1 MFHEYK
7 LKHATLHYEDES
19 HCYKVDGKIVPSVT
33 GLNKLLPKA
42 FHLERWL
49 IDTPMDKYSELIE
62 LHLEKGK
69 QISSLDLR
77 KFKKLAKSENDRIKE
92 TAGDIGTDVHE
103 LYQKWKLGKP
113 FIEPKDEVIKPMF
126 DKLKKFD
133 KDLGIKPLFI
143 EKKIYSKKYNYAG
156 TLDLICTTK
165 KSKELTLI
173 DWKTSKAIYDNY
185 IYQTLAYKFAFEEE
199 TGDKIKSMKIIR
211 VPKGEEKIEIKDVKW
226 NQTHFDTFL
235 GLVHQWNSNELLK
248 KEDKLITTY
257 PKEKKNDATK
267 K

>member
-1 MFHEYK
+1 
-7 LKHATLHYEDES
+7 
-19 HCYKVDGKIVPSVT
+19 
-33 GLNKLLPKA
+33 
-42 FHLERWL
+42 
-49 IDTPMDKYSELIE
+49 
-62 LHLEKGK
+62 
-69 QISSLDLR
+69 
-77 KFKKLAKSENDRIKE
+77 
-92 TAGDIGTDVHE
+92 
-103 LYQKWKLGKP
+103 
-113 FIEPKDEVIKPMF
+113 MF

-133 KDLGIKPLFI
+133 KALGIKPLYI

-165 KSKELTLI
+165 KSNELTLI

-199 TGDKIKSMKIIR
+199 TGEAIKSMKIIR
-211 VPKGEEKIEIKDVKW
+211 IPKGEEKIEIKDVKW
-226 NQTHFDTFL
+226 DKTHFDTFL

-248 KEDKLITTY
+248 KEDKSITTY